1 MDTNT
6 QFNEKIAKVLS
17 AILGREVHADSLHD
31 DTDLIDG
38 VGLNSLD
45 FLQFILKLENEF
57 DVEIDIEK
65 LELRYFKK
73 MRDLKSFIADA
84 QGTAR

>member
-1 MDTNT
+1 MDTNNG
-6 QFNEKIAKVLS
+6 FNEKIAKVLTG
-17 AILGREVHADSLHD
+17 ILGREVSPVTLND

-73 MRDLKSFIADA
+73 MRDLKDFIS
-84 QGTAR
+84 TAKNSAL